1 MITSAD
7 YEAQGKRRKIAG
19 RSRSGSCIDTF
30 SNLKNFELPKNPEWL
45 QAYPNQVYKTS
56 ENQSK
61 FIVWFILFTKT
72 IIYNYYK

>member
-45 QAYPNQVYKTS
+45 QAYPNQVFEIFK
-56 ENQSK
+56 NQQK
-61 FIVWFILFTKT
+61 LL
-72 IIYNYYK
+72 